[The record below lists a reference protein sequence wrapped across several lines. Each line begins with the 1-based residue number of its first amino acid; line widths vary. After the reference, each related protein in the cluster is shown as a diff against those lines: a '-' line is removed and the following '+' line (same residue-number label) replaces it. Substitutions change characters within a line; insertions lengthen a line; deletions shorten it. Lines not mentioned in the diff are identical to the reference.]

1 MLINDLLYIF
11 KKELSKR
18 EQENKDSD
26 EQYCIDEN

>member
-26 EQYCIDEN
+26 EQYCIDMN